1 MPIRERIKIFR
12 VKIETLEEEINNFLA
27 NSEEI
32 DDLVDVKIIET
43 GNNTAATVVALV
55 IYRKKDEG
63 AFSFG

>member
-1 MPIRERIKIFR
+1 MPIRERIKIFPA
-12 VKIETLEEEINNFLA
+12 KIEALEGEVNNFLA

-43 GNNTAATVVALV
+43 GNNTAIALV
-55 IYRKKDEG
+55 TYRKKEEG

>member
-12 VKIETLEEEINNFLA
+12 SKIEALEGDVNNFLA

-32 DDLVDVKIIET
+32 DDLVDVKIIEIG
-43 GNNTAATVVALV
+43 GNNTAVALV

>member
-12 VKIETLEEEINNFLA
+12 SKIETLEEDVNNFLV
-27 NSEEI
+27 NSEDI
-32 DDLVDVKIIET
+32 DDLVNVKIIEI
-43 GNNTAATVVALV
+43 GSNNTAVALV

>member
-32 DDLVDVKIIET
+32 DDLVDVKIIEI
-43 GNNTAATVVALV
+43 GNNAAVALV
-55 IYRKKDEG
+55 IYRKKDGG

>member
-12 VKIETLEEEINNFLA
+12 SKIETLEEDVNNFLA

-32 DDLVDVKIIET
+32 DDLVDVKIIEI
-43 GNNTAATVVALV
+43 GSNNTAVALV
-55 IYRKKDEG
+55 IYRKKEEG

>member
-1 MPIRERIKIFR
+1 MPIRERIKIFHS
-12 VKIETLEEEINNFLA
+12 KIETLEEDVNNFLA

-32 DDLVDVKIIET
+32 DDLVDVKIIEM
-43 GNNTAATVVALV
+43 GSNNTAVALV

>member
-12 VKIETLEEEINNFLA
+12 SKIETLEEDVNNFLA

-32 DDLVDVKIIET
+32 DDLVDVKILEM
-43 GNNTAATVVALV
+43 GSNNTAVALV

>member
-32 DDLVDVKIIET
+32 DDLVDVKIIEVA
-43 GNNTAATVVALV
+43 NNTTVAFV

>member
-12 VKIETLEEEINNFLA
+12 SKIETLEEDVNNFLA

-32 DDLVDVKIIET
+32 DDLVDVKIIEIG
-43 GNNTAATVVALV
+43 GNNAAVALV

-63 AFSFG
+63 AFRFG

>member
-12 VKIETLEEEINNFLA
+12 GEIETLEEDVNNFLT

-32 DDLVDVKIIET
+32 DDLIDVKIIEI
-43 GNNTAATVVALV
+43 GNNTALALL

>member
-1 MPIRERIKIFR
+1 MPIRERIKLFPA
-12 VKIETLEEEINNFLA
+12 KIEALEGEVNNFLA

-43 GNNTAATVVALV
+43 GNNTAIALV
-55 IYRKKDEG
+55 TYRKKEEG